1 MTAHVTW
8 ILDMRVADGQLDALK
23 RLMSEMSAAT
33 ETNEP
38 GTLAYE
44 WSLSADGTTCHLY
57 ERYADSAAAMI
68 HIGTFGEKYAKRFL
82 DLLTPTRFLLYGS
95 PDQAVQD
102 ALAAFGPTYMAPAA
116 GFSR

>member
-8 ILDMRVADGQLDALK
+8 ILDMRVADGQLDALT
-23 RLMSEMSAAT
+23 RLMNEMSAST
-33 ETNEP
+33 EKHEP

-57 ERYADSAAAMI
+57 ERYADSAAAML
-68 HIGTFGEKYAKRFL
+68 HIATFGEKYATRFM

-95 PDQAVQD
+95 PDASVRN

-116 GFSR
+116 GFFR